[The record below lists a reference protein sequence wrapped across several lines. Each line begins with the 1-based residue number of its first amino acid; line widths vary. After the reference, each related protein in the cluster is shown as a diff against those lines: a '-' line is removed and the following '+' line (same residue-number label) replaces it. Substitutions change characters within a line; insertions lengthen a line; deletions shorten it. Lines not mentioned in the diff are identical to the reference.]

1 MSWLKLVGALLPSEL
16 RVQTQLAHPQTMQ
29 NTLILA
35 LETEAGG
42 AVLPDGWLIDGVPVS
57 KNDATHSQ

>member
-1 MSWLKLVGALLPSEL
+1 M
-16 RVQTQLAHPQTMQ
+16 QTQLAHPQTMQ